1 MLWCGGYDDD
11 DDDDYDGDSCGTEVI
26 AAMDAI
32 TTATA
37 MAAVLDNFP
46 VHVHVLLFIES
57 MPLQFDFFTG
67 NKGGALGSDDPM
79 IRGLIIS
86 MFAVS
91 GFGIL
96 LNIFNA
102 VVRRKMVDQVKLKRI
117 MKETRGWQKERMAAM
132 RAKDQARINELGKK
146 SAYMNKMSM
155 EMMQMN
161 MRPML
166 ITFVPLILIF
176 YLVLP
181 ELFSY
186 TVALSP
192 IPLNVIPGDFFQ
204 LTCTAGQV
212 SDDDHVCTQ
221 ENALFLWAWYF
232 LSSIAFTGIIMKL
245 TKTSMDF
252 S

>member
-1 MLWCGGYDDD
+1 
-11 DDDDYDGDSCGTEVI
+11 
-26 AAMDAI
+26 MDATI
-32 TTATA
+32 
-37 MAAVLDNFP
+37 L
-46 VHVHVLLFIES
+46 LLFIEGIS
-57 MPLQFDFFTG
+57 LQFDLFEEG
-67 NKGGALGSDDPM
+67 IRHLGSDDP
-79 IRGLIIS
+79 IIKGLIIS

-102 VVRRKMVDQVKLKRI
+102 GVRKKMVDQVKLKRI
-117 MKETRGWQKERMAAM
+117 MKETRTWQKERMAAM
-132 RAKDQARINELGKK
+132 RSKDQAKVAELSKK
-146 SAYMNKMSM
+146 SSYMNKMSM

-181 ELFSY
+181 QLFTY
-186 TVALSP
+186 TVAISP
-192 IPLNVIPGDFFQ
+192 IPLNVIPGEFFQ
-204 LTCTAGQV
+204 LTCTAEQAL
-212 SDDDHVCTQ
+212 DEAHVCFGK
-221 ENALFLWAWYF
+221 ENGIYLWAWYF
-232 LSSIAFTGIIMKL
+232 LSSIAFSGIIMKL